1 MKKIVPLFFSLA
13 LVMQAGAQEE
23 QKKEPFIRRGLLRN
37 EATFSTGSMFSQG
50 VTNVYLQGGIEYYI
64 SDNVSIRGEGYY
76 FVTSL
81 GNFQPFAFHHSVMSG
96 ASYHFKTKNHFDPY
110 FGLAPG
116 ISITAMNV
124 PTGIYCDPGPCT
136 GETMAGKTNID
147 PLATLHLGFNLYFQR
162 WFHLFMET
170 NYIYGRHFS
179 DYPAE
184 SLSELRFSFGLGWN
198 IFVLKKPKV

>member
-1 MKKIVPLFFSLA
+1 MKTKTLFFLMLVSSL
-13 LVMQAGAQEE
+13 LLAQDE

-81 GNFQPFAFHHSVMSG
+81 GDAQPFAFHHSVMSG
-96 ASYHFKTKNHFDPY
+96 ASYHFRTKNHFDPY
-110 FGLAPG
+110 FGFAPG
-116 ISITAMNV
+116 VSITALKF
-124 PTGIYCDPGPCT
+124 PPPYICDPGPCMGDPT
-136 GETMAGKTNID
+136 PGKTAVD

-179 DYPAE
+179 NYNPE

-198 IFVLKKPKV
+198 VFVLKKKT